1 VQGDAAARNA
11 QRVEALLDVPARE
24 LQTLEG
30 EARDRRAAALG
41 AAAAYAHLLRET
53 APHGIQERYAFK
65 LEFPDGRWDVQ
76 EQLLPTPPRVG
87 DLVWFGPD
95 AWQVS
100 GYRQV
105 PARRSGKQH
114 EFLACTPIAAAPL
127 AA

>member
-1 VQGDAAARNA
+1 MNRDVAARNA
-11 QRVEALLDVPARE
+11 QRVEALLDGPSRE
-24 LQTLEG
+24 LSALSG
-30 EARDRRAAALG
+30 EERDRRAAAIG
-41 AAAAYAHLLRET
+41 AAAQYATLLRET
-53 APHGIQERYAFK
+53 APRGIEERYAFK

-114 EFLACTPIAAAPL
+114 EFLACTPIAA
-127 AA
+127 